1 MIGKQVHHYKI
12 LEKPRSGGVGGV
24 YLAEDTKLERKVAL
38 KFISEN
44 LTADEDFVKRYER
57 EAKAIA
63 KLNHTNIVTIHELGE
78 FESKLYAAL
87 EYIERQ
93 SLDKLIKNES
103 LSIEDTDETIFLL
116 HFQLDSDNLKV

>member
-1 MIGKQVHHYKI
+1 M
-12 LEKPRSGGVGGV
+12 S
-24 YLAEDTKLERKVAL
+24 
-38 KFISEN
+38 
-44 LTADEDFVKRYER
+44 
-57 EAKAIA
+57 A
-63 KLNHTNIVTIHELGE
+63 KLNHTNIITIHELGE

-87 EYIERQ
+87 EYIKRQ

>member
-24 YLAEDTKLERKVAL
+24 YLAEDTKPERKVAL

-57 EAKAIA
+57 EA
-63 KLNHTNIVTIHELGE
+63 
-78 FESKLYAAL
+78 
-87 EYIERQ
+87 
-93 SLDKLIKNES
+93 
-103 LSIEDTDETIFLL
+103 
-116 HFQLDSDNLKV
+116 